1 MDRIAALRVFR
12 RVIELNGFAAA
23 GRDLGLSNAAVSKI
37 IKDLEADLGTPLI
50 VRTTRSLRLTD
61 TGHDYFKQITR
72 ILDELGE
79 ADDAVRS
86 RGAEPRGVLR
96 VSAPLSLGLVLLS
109 PLLARFAARYP
120 EIALDVEF
128 GDQPVDL
135 IEGRFDLA
143 IRGGRLKDSSLKA
156 RKLLDIER
164 MVCASPAYLARCGT
178 PESPEDL
185 SGHRC
190 LTYSLSA
197 TPRSWVLGRDGESV
211 RIAVDGGFRA
221 NNSLAVREAAIE
233 GLGLALLPKIY
244 AADALASGR
253 LVRVLPDWS
262 GEPHALYGVY
272 PQHREASLKIRS
284 LLDFLAGA
292 IKEATD

>member
-23 GRDLGLSNAAVSKI
+23 ARDLDLSNAAVSKF

-50 VRTTRSLRLTD
+50 LRTTRSLRLTD
-61 TGHDYFKQITR
+61 TGHDYFNQITR
-72 ILDELGE
+72 ILDDLGK

-86 RGAEPRGVLR
+86 SGAEPRGVLR

-109 PLLARFAARYP
+109 AILARFAVRYP
-120 EIALDVEF
+120 ELDLDVEF

-143 IRGGRLKDSSLKA
+143 IRGGLLRDSSLKA
-156 RKLLDIER
+156 RKLMDIER
-164 MVCASPAYLARCGT
+164 VVCASPDYLSRCGT

-197 TPRSWVLGRDGESV
+197 TPRSWVLERDGESV

-233 GLGLALLPKIY
+233 GLGVALLPKIY
-244 AADALASGR
+244 VVDALESGR
-253 LVRVLPDWS
+253 LVRVLPDWR
-262 GEPHALYGVY
+262 GEVHALYGVY
-272 PQHREASLKIRS
+272 PQHREASLKVRS
-284 LLDFLAGA
+284 LLDFLVDA
-292 IKEATD
+292 IGEVLA

>member
-23 GRDLGLSNAAVSKI
+23 ARDLDLSNAAVSKI

-50 VRTTRSLRLTD
+50 LRTTRSLRLTD
-61 TGHDYFKQITR
+61 TGHDYFNQITR

-79 ADDAVRS
+79 AEDAVRS
-86 RGAEPRGVLR
+86 SGGEPRGVLR
-96 VSAPLSLGLVLLS
+96 VSAPLSLGLVQLS
-109 PLLARFAARYP
+109 PILARFAARYP
-120 EIALDVEF
+120 QLELDVEF

-143 IRGGRLKDSSLKA
+143 IRGGLLQDSSLKA
-156 RKLLDIER
+156 RKLMDIER
-164 MVCASPAYLARCGT
+164 VLCASPDYLARCGT
-178 PESPEDL
+178 PESHEEL

-190 LTYSLSA
+190 LIYSLSP
-197 TPRSWVLGRDGESV
+197 TPRSWVLEKDGESV

-233 GLGLALLPKIY
+233 GLGVALLPKIY

-253 LVRVLPDWS
+253 LVRVLPDWG
-262 GEPHALYGVY
+262 GELHALYGVY
-272 PQHREASLKIRS
+272 PQHREASLKVRA
-284 LLDFLAGA
+284 LLDFLVGA
-292 IKEATD
+292 IKEVLA